1 MGIYELLNR
10 LTAVALAS
18 IHDLVVPAARARW
31 GTRFS
36 LRAASWPL
44 LVGELRPLFRPP
56 LERSGGATNGKPAN
70 AVLWAITGL
79 PPDGAGRR
87 QVPSR
92 QASCHPKL
100 KANLRQT

>member
-1 MGIYELLNR
+1 MLMILRPEQYDEWLACSTENAPEFFYTLSAGSL
-10 LTAVALAS
+10 VA
-18 IHDLVVPAARARW
+18 PAARAKW

-70 AVLWAITGL
+70 AML
-79 PPDGAGRR
+79 
-87 QVPSR
+87 
-92 QASCHPKL
+92 
-100 KANLRQT
+100 